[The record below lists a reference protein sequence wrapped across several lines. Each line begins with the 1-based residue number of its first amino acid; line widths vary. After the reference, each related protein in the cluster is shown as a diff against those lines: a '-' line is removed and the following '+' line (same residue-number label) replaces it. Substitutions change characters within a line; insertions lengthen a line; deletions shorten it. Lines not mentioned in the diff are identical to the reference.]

1 MEIYSNKNE
10 AVYTMEL
17 MSSKF
22 GTDATAEENFRMEY
36 QPDKIVK
43 VIKKDG
49 SLEEFNVQKV
59 IDAVGKSAYR
69 ALTKFT
75 DEEKRH
81 ICQTVIDKVNEL
93 GEEQIPIQI
102 MHNVVESAL
111 EDVKPIVAKSYRDY
125 RNYKQ
130 DFVRMMDDVY
140 KKSQSIMY
148 IGDKENANTDS
159 ALVSTKRSLIF
170 NQFNKELYQKFF
182 MTTEEIQACRD
193 GYLYVHDMS
202 ARRDTMNCCLFNV
215 AEVLS
220 GGFEMGNIWYNEPKT
235 LDVAFD
241 VIGDIVLSAA
251 SQQYGGFTV
260 PEVDKILEPYAEK
273 SYKRDIEK
281 YMRLGIDEETA
292 KAEALADVKKEF
304 EQGFQGWEYKFN
316 TVASSRGDYPFITVT
331 AGIGTGRF
339 AKMATIIMLN
349 VRRNGQGKK
358 ECKKPVLFPK
368 IVFLYDENLHGPGK
382 ELEEVFNAGVE
393 CSAKTM
399 YPDWLSLTGKG
410 YIASM
415 YKQYGKVISPMGCRA
430 FLSPWY
436 ERGGMH
442 PADDEDSPVFVGRF
456 NIGVVSLHLPM
467 ILAKSRQESRDFYE
481 VLDYYLNLI
490 RQLHIRTYAYLGEM
504 RASTNPLA
512 YCEGGFLG
520 GHLQLHDKIKPI
532 LKTATASFGI
542 TAFNELQELYNGKSL
557 VEDGTF
563 ALEVLEHINEKIA
576 EYKEADGNLYAI
588 YGTPAE
594 NLCGLQ
600 VKQFRAK
607 YGIIEGVSD
616 REYVSNSFHCHVTE
630 DITPIEKQ
638 DLEYRFWELANGGK
652 IQYVKYPID
661 YNIDAIKTLIRRAME
676 MGFYEGVN
684 LSLAYCDDCGHQELE
699 MDVCPV
705 CGSRNLTKIDRMN
718 GYLAYS
724 RVHGDTRLSEAKMAE
739 IAERKSM

>member
-1 MEIYSNKNE
+1 
-10 AVYTMEL
+10 

-339 AKMATIIMLN
+339 ARMATIVMLN

-382 ELEEVFNAGVE
+382 ELEEVFDAGVE